1 MDIDFVC
8 GTNVRD
14 FFVVPTIRYNN
25 DGYCRYLTIEWLNL
39 YIGFRW
45 DI

>member
-1 MDIDFVC
+1 MKNIFAF

-14 FFVVPTIRYNN
+14 FFAVPTIRYNN
-25 DGYCRYLTIEWLNL
+25 DGYCKYLTLEWLRW

-45 DI
+45 E

>member
-1 MDIDFVC
+1 MKNIFAF

-25 DGYCRYLTIEWLNL
+25 DGYCKYLTLEWLRW

-45 DI
+45 E